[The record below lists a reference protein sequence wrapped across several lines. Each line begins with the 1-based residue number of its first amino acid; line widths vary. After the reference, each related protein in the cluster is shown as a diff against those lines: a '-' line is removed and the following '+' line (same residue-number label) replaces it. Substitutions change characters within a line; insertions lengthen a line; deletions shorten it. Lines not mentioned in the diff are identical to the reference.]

1 MQVCTSLQTDN
12 HTSTPPLIF
21 YRPDAHPV
29 AQPTSSKHRRHL
41 VRDKGPLNVRT
52 HACVCV
58 PVAVVED
65 KFLNKREDDELEDD
79 PVKRWQFAAEA
90 ASTPLHHN
98 ERRIHERNA
107 DDRLIDDHPDDSLSQ
122 LSTIHLRRHQH
133 LLHPLTPH
141 IMPRYTHKQGSSAA
155 EWLVCWTQAQK
166 GPGSNRSRD
175 AVG

>member
-1 MQVCTSLQTDN
+1 
-12 HTSTPPLIF
+12 
-21 YRPDAHPV
+21 
-29 AQPTSSKHRRHL
+29 
-41 VRDKGPLNVRT
+41 
-52 HACVCV
+52 
-58 PVAVVED
+58 VAVVED

-98 ERRIHERNA
+98 ERRVHERNA

-141 IMPRYTHKQGSSAA
+141 IMPRYTHKHPQTGQLGSRVVSVLDSGA
-155 EWLVCWTQAQK
+155 E
-166 GPGSNRSRD
+166 GPGFKSQPRRCRITVLGKLFTPILLLLFKQQNW
-175 AVG
+175 